1 MVIVGDAETVA
12 PVVADNPVAGV
23 QTYVDA
29 PVAAKVAELP
39 VHTATPEPAE
49 TSGVAFIVT
58 TAVAVEKHVVYEI
71 VAVPAVLPVTTPDV
85 PMLATVGLLLLH
97 VPPAAEFDSVD
108 VAPAHIDVV
117 PVIAAE
123 ILILLQVGMAPVTKF
138 DEPPVSAR
146 LYKLPQL
153 FLPL

>member
-1 MVIVGDAETVA
+1 
-12 PVVADNPVAGV
+12 
-23 QTYVDA
+23 VDA
-29 PVAAKVAELP
+29 PVAVKVAELP

-97 VPPAAEFDSVD
+97 VPPTVEFDRVE
-108 VAPAHIDVV
+108 VAPAHKDIV
-117 PVIAAE
+117 PVIAADM
-123 ILILLQVGMAPVTKF
+123 LMLLQVAIAPEIKF
-138 DEPPVSAR
+138 DAPPVRAMS
-146 LYKLPQL
+146 
-153 FLPL
+153 